1 MQGVGIP
8 DIRASLRYRKTL
20 EGLAPMCQIHS
31 LFEHQVLKSHG
42 NGLFTLTKIDVH
54 ASLCVTISYDHSLM
68 KASGVCGVPIRAPC
82 YGDALYWCLHEF
94 WECQRCSVSTT
105 VPCLHEAR
113 LCDLQYMRWFAPTG
127 RVIGNWSVLPFEFRD
142 FHLAP
147 SKVAEKTKWRPIL
160 RHEPPGKGAGWL
172 SALKTPQKSPWD
184 KTDWTF
190 ILIF

>member
-1 MQGVGIP
+1 
-8 DIRASLRYRKTL
+8 
-20 EGLAPMCQIHS
+20 
-31 LFEHQVLKSHG
+31 
-42 NGLFTLTKIDVH
+42 
-54 ASLCVTISYDHSLM
+54 M
-68 KASGVCGVPIRAPC
+68 KASGVCGVLIRAPC
-82 YGDALYWCLHEF
+82 YRDALYWCLHEF

-113 LCDLQYMRWFAPTG
+113 LCDLQYMRWCAPTG
-127 RVIGNWSVLPFEFRD
+127 RVIGNWSVLPFGFRD

-184 KTDWTF
+184 KTDWTLF
-190 ILIF
+190 LYFSSSNQTAQRWSVSTFQDILVSSDMSSLRYNVTMHLAVLAWLWGSLRHKIEKDWGPP